1 MAITTPIT
9 SAHYVQP
16 PRDDQVVLI
25 WMEDLRN
32 DLYCVEWDVKLYY
45 TIPIWMNSLISVLT
59 TKQAQHGVTVLIK
72 MNSLPLCQ
80 VADPTL
86 YQILTH

>member
-1 MAITTPIT
+1 MAALCYGGLTPLFPAMAITTPIT
-9 SAHYVQP
+9 SAHYVKP

-25 WMEDLRN
+25 WM
-32 DLYCVEWDVKLYY
+32 
-45 TIPIWMNSLISVLT
+45 NSLISVLT
-59 TKQAQHGVTVLIK
+59 TNQAQHGVTVLIK

-86 YQILTH
+86 YQILTY